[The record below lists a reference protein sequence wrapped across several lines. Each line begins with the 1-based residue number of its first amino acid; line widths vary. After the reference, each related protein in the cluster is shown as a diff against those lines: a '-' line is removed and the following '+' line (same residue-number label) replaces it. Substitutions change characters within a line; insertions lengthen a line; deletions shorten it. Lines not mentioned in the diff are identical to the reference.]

1 MPQTETVTNELQA
14 ITTGLGRAQ
23 TITTGLGNEAEQ
35 ISNRAMSAGFTA
47 IAAGMSQVR
56 DAINEVRARLHTAAD
71 AIGNAGTAVRAA
83 PNEASP
89 QQVIAA
95 LTPAA
100 DRTDTAHGEITA
112 ALGRAD
118 DIHRLVTQVLQGG
131 NPGRMLSMLND
142 LKQTLAKVR
151 QHTEQTRHHLTE
163 AVTQARQLGESGN

>member
-1 MPQTETVTNELQA
+1 MPQTETVTNEL
-14 ITTGLGRAQ
+14 RA
-23 TITTGLGNEAEQ
+23 ITTGLGNEAEQ
-35 ISNRAMSAGFTA
+35 ISNRALGAGFTA

-71 AIGNAGTAVRAA
+71 AIGNAATAARSA

-100 DRTDTAHGEITA
+100 DRTDTTHREITA

-118 DIHRLVTQVLQGG
+118 DIHRLVNQVLQGG
-131 NPGRMLSMLND
+131 NPGRMLSMLNN

-151 QHTEQTRHHLTE
+151 QHAEQTRHHLTE